1 MRAVKAG
8 AEICHER
15 CRIQTK
21 SFRAGAESRITPRL
35 AFSFFTLDNLFPS
48 GYSHQR
54 GPGLNAGR
62 LIFLRRSQCC
72 RDWGPCSWEEGL
84 RGFASRHALLSP
96 LTSNCLLTRL

>member
-1 MRAVKAG
+1 MQNPNQELQGWGR
-8 AEICHER
+8 EPDH
-15 CRIQTK
+15 TK
-21 SFRAGAESRITPRL
+21 TCL
-35 AFSFFTLDNLFPS
+35 LVFTLDNLFPS